1 MARVPYLSRDEL
13 PNEYRYLLD
22 DRPINLRR
30 ALVNLPGLA
39 ASYARIAE
47 WFRRDAE
54 VDPRL
59 RELAILY
66 VGYTHAS
73 AYAFCQHVAIGGK
86 HGLTDGD
93 IRAVMDAVNG
103 RAVELPGLEAAV
115 VEAAR
120 QLTHDVVLADPTWDA
135 LVAGL
140 GRRQAMELVMAI
152 SHYNYVIRMLAALRI
167 DVEEEW
173 SAPLTRYD
181 PPEGADGWR

>member
-1 MARVPYLSRDEL
+1 MARVPYLNRDEL
-13 PNEYRYLLD
+13 PDEYRYLLD
-22 DRPINLRR
+22 ERPINLRR

-66 VGYTHAS
+66 IGYTHAS
-73 AYAFCQHVAIGGK
+73 AYAFCQHVAIGTR
-86 HGLTDGD
+86 HGLTTDD
-93 IRAVMDAVNG
+93 IRAVTDVVNG
-103 RAVELPGLEAAV
+103 RAVDLPGLDATV
-115 VEAAR
+115 VDAAR
-120 QLTHDVVLADPTWDA
+120 QITHDATLNDATWEG

-140 GRRQAMELVMAI
+140 GRSQAMELVMAI
-152 SHYNYVIRMLAALRI
+152 CHYNYVIRMLAALRI

-173 SAPLTRYD
+173 SAPLAQFD
-181 PPEGADGWR
+181 PPDGAGGWR